1 MNIQIILLVLAV
13 SVVDISYSRNIND
26 LRIYEESDSYE
37 PLVPSYV
44 RHKRQV
50 YGSITPSDQGGARGT
65 IGASGT
71 LLNQNGHQLDGHG
84 QISRNWKPNGP
95 TEVGGGLNYQGP
107 RGGASFDANHARHMG
122 TDLNAQGNLNLW
134 RSQNGR
140 SNLDGTAN
148 YNQHFG
154 GPGGRSRPNYG
165 AGINFVHRF

>member
-1 MNIQIILLVLAV
+1 MNILIVLLVLVA
-13 SVVDISYSRNIND
+13 SVVDVSYSRNIND
-26 LRIYEESDSYE
+26 PQIYENNEFYE
-37 PLVPSYV
+37 PI

-50 YGSITPSDQGGARGT
+50 FGSITPNNQGGTRGT

-71 LLNQNGHQLDGHG
+71 LLNQNGHRLDGHG
-84 QISRNWKPNGP
+84 QVSQNWKPSGP
-95 TEVGGGLNYQGP
+95 TEFGGGLNYQGP
-107 RGGASFDANHARHMG
+107 RGGASLDANHARHMG
-122 TDLNAQGNLNLW
+122 TDVNAQGNLNLW
-134 RSQNGR
+134 RSGNGR